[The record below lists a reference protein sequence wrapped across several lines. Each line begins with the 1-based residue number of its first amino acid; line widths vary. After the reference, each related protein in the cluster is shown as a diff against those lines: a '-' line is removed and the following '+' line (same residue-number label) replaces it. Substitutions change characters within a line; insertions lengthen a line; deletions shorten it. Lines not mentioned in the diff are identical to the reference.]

1 MKSNEEFIEGIYSKK
16 DAIIKKRKKKMS
28 VIVTAVCAVSCVIA
42 VAGYIGADEISA
54 DEKESPPEITTAP
67 ETVVNET
74 AEGNADFEAE
84 YFTDSECYTLI
95 ADSTNHSAKPTPEIV
110 TVEDNS
116 AQKGQAEEITRIEV
130 EQGMSVITKPAA
142 PNLPEAPE
150 TGGDGPDMFAQS
162 GFFPNSNDGD
172 GKSDFPIAMAPPI
185 VTTENAVD
193 AAYRQMTDSEKA
205 KVSKDN
211 AEAVVSRDA
220 DGTQTY
226 TVYFELAK
234 GGFYKVKLDS
244 ELERIS

>member
-1 MKSNEEFIEGIYSKK
+1 
-16 DAIIKKRKKKMS
+16 MS

-67 ETVVNET
+67 ETVMNET

-150 TGGDGPDMFAQS
+150 TVETV
-162 GFFPNSNDGD
+162 
-172 GKSDFPIAMAPPI
+172 PICLLRAEFSP
-185 VTTENAVD
+185 T
-193 AAYRQMTDSEKA
+193 QMTA
-205 KVSKDN
+205 TGN
-211 AEAVVSRDA
+211 
-220 DGTQTY
+220 
-226 TVYFELAK
+226 
-234 GGFYKVKLDS
+234 
-244 ELERIS
+244 RIFPLQWLRP